1 MTVLITSSGIFS
13 HFFLF
18 LLVKMLRTKNSMLV
32 LDFLSLFRE
41 IFDFS
46 RKKMDELGT
55 FVVTLNKR
63 LREETEAGRLS
74 FGVSAAEAESK
85 TKTLFG
91 DESPFVSQDS
101 VRQLAEWARLDEK
114 EAKEALQRTV
124 VATLQ
129 SLIGTRWI

>member
-18 LLVKMLRTKNSMLV
+18 LLVKILRTKNSILA
-32 LDFLSLFRE
+32 LDFLSLFDE
-41 IFDFS
+41 MTDFS

-74 FGVSAAEAESK
+74 VGVSAAEA
-85 TKTLFG
+85 
-91 DESPFVSQDS
+91 
-101 VRQLAEWARLDEK
+101 
-114 EAKEALQRTV
+114 
-124 VATLQ
+124 
-129 SLIGTRWI
+129 